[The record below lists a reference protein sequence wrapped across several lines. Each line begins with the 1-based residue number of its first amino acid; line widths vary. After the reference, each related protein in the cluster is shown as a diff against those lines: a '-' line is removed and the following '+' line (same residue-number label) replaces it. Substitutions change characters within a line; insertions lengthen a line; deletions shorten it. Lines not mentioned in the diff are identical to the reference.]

1 VTGRAPPGGRGG
13 RGRRGGG
20 ARARA
25 RRPPSFPPS
34 APPPPCCYGSSP
46 LSLGLTS
53 APLPSQF
60 FETFSYLPPL
70 DDAAVAKQVDYIT
83 R

>member
-1 VTGRAPPGGRGG
+1 LGRAARVGRGG
-13 RGRRGGG
+13 GGWGGGG
-20 ARARA
+20 AVAGGGA
-25 RRPPSFPPS
+25 PPISPPT